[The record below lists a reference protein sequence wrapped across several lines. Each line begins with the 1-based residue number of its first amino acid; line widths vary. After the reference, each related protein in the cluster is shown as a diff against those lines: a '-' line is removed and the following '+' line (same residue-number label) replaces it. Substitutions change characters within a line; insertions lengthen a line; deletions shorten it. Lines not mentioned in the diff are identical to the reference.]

1 MFMWIDFSANSTHS
15 DFKPLYIHP
24 GKNTIYYFFLFLI
37 DLGNRDTHVSWTFS
51 ALLNGLPVE
60 SVKKVI
66 LPVEL
71 EQPTTQ

>member
-1 MFMWIDFSANSTHS
+1 MWINFLANSIHS
-15 DFKPLYIHP
+15 NFKPPYIHP

-37 DLGNRDTHVSWTFS
+37 DLGNRDTHVSWTFI
-51 ALLNGLPVE
+51 ALLKGLPVE